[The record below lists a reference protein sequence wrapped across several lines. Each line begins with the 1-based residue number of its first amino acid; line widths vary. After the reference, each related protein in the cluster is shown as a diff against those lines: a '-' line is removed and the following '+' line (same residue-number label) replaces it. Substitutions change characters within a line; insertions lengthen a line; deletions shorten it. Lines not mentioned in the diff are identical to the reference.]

1 MGQFC
6 ADAGFVLRIIVK
18 VVKILRWVI
27 PILLIVLVSFDLFK
41 VVSGQ
46 VDDKAKKEA
55 TSKAVKRVLYAL
67 IIFFIP
73 TIVNLVLGQMST
85 ISTEDNLTTNSSTW
99 YECWLG
105 YYNEN

>member
-46 VDDKAKKEA
+46 VDEKAKKES
-55 TSKAVKRVLYAL
+55 TTKAVKRVLYAL

-73 TIVNLVLGQMST
+73 TIVNLVLGQMSA
-85 ISTEDNLTTNSSTW
+85 ISTEDNLETNSSTW
-99 YECWLG
+99 YNCWLE
-105 YYNEN
+105 YYNEK